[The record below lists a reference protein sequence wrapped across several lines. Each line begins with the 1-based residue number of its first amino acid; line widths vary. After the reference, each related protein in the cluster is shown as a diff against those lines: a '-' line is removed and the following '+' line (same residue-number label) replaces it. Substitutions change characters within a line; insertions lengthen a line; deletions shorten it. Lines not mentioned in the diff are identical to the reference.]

1 MIDLT
6 GDVCDLYLV
15 DTTNGF
21 NRACRDVWVIRL
33 EADTGMIEPLAT
45 GVPLVDS
52 PTFVTG
58 SVVITYDQPGLI
70 PGSNYVI
77 DSEYQNSL
85 SQVPCLMLFDSVESE
100 SIGSWKSSPFTIAS
114 H

>member
-6 GDVCDLYLV
+6 GDVCNLYLV

-21 NRACRDVWVIRL
+21 NRACRDIRVIRL
-33 EADTGMIEPLAT
+33 DADTSVIESLAT

-58 SVVITYDQPGLI
+58 SVSITYDQPGLI

-77 DSEYQNSL
+77 DSECKNNL
-85 SQVPCLMLFDSVESE
+85 SQVPCLM
-100 SIGSWKSSPFTIAS
+100 
-114 H
+114 